1 MLYMN
6 KLLSA
11 ENISEYAVID
21 FDKLS
26 VKNPRLLPEDVDVK
40 STLVI
45 LMPYR
50 HKNITVKD
58 GLNAGLFARCKDYHG
73 YFAQLAKR
81 LIPTLEGFSGG
92 RVLGFADHSPIDEK
106 GAALMCGLGF
116 MGKNG
121 LLINKRYG
129 SYVFIGEFLFEKRL
143 PELLHKTDGTCLNCG
158 ACIKACPTNAICHSG
173 TDIRNCLSFISQKKK
188 KAEEDTSL
196 LSEHRTLW
204 GCDICQET
212 CPHTIA
218 AKRNGTVYSPIPFFQ
233 EASIP
238 ELTLSIFDE
247 MSDTEFAG
255 RAYAWRGRDTIRRN
269 LLLFEEEK
277 GEHKC

>member
-1 MLYMN
+1 VLYMN

-204 GCDICQET
+204 GCDICQQV
-212 CPHTIA
+212 CPHN
-218 AKRNGTVYSPIPFFQ
+218 KNVSYSPIPYFNEEVIDNF
-233 EASIP
+233 SF
-238 ELTLSIFDE
+238 ELLE
-247 MSDTEFAG
+247 GMSEENFKK
-255 RAYAWRGRDTIRRN
+255 YAFSYRKREVITQNFLTAVGKYDIMA
-269 LLLFEEEK
+269 
-277 GEHKC
+277 